1 MLDST
6 NIVSGLA
13 GRVDL
18 GLNYGLVGNSFI
30 CEDTY
35 RYILFGILV
44 RKEENKKFKKKKKK
58 NCYRFI
64 QFLSYLIMSSDCLPF
79 RRLLKNKAA
88 LCLVSCLRSV
98 NTLIK

>member
-58 NCYRFI
+58 LLSGYTIFI
-64 QFLSYLIMSSDCLPF
+64 LPYYVF
-79 RRLLKNKAA
+79 
-88 LCLVSCLRSV
+88 
-98 NTLIK
+98 

>member
-58 NCYRFI
+58 KLLSVYTIFI
-64 QFLSYLIMSSDCLPF
+64 LPYYVF
-79 RRLLKNKAA
+79 
-88 LCLVSCLRSV
+88 
-98 NTLIK
+98 